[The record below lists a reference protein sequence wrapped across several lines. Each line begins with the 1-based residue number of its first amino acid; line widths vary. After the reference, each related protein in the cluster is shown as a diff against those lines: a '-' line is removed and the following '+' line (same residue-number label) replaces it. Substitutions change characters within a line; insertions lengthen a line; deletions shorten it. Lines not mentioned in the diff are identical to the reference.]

1 MNFGCVCFNSWK
13 SQFFPPKTVSNGNST
28 EYFFF
33 QIDGFVTDP
42 VGMWDVD
49 LPMNNT
55 EWSVLLNG
63 SPKRLSYKVSHQT
76 ICSEYFANSIPWNPS
91 TNSFRPDWNNTEV
104 STSSKIQLLR
114 FRLEEDVCIEGS
126 VIIFEKKLW
135 QFWWPSL
142 GYWTFVQISAWI
154 GAPIGE
160 HNEEGNDVG
169 FGLAF
174 FTNLSARSRTYFTT
188 RESWA
193 ARCPLLAEV
202 SSTSSWICQIS
213 DEWIQSVGNSDPRM
227 RSVFRWRFN
236 LDLISKLYLVVIGIN
251 FLYWWWQRINV
262 GLLTRVQMKDNKNTR
277 RSHTAIIDTS
287 VSDMDTWSTDS
298 PFIFLLILISFSSSS
313 SISSRARFFLPSS
326 CSAATWISSFLTF
339 FLIFLS
345 FLQSCH
351 PISNL
356 ERIVLLSFQNSC
368 QIASRTEGLGE
379 NEDPVPPS
387 AHSPSSCCFE
397 IEIEMRFLIS
407 SYPKLF
413 SNLWSLALPAI
424 ATEEM
429 NPQSPSSTLAL
440 LPRILRSSY
449 LSFLLINSSSTLC
462 SRWRA
467 HLEELRTTVWLRFFF
482 WQSFDC
488 LCNRDRPERLISPRW
503 NRSLR
508 GFIATHTANQRG
520 HSMWAWQATWHVK
533 ITSKNEVLWESRR
546 DLWPLAST
554 FDVLLFCGQQ
564 WKKEWSATRS
574 LITPG
579 PRDETHWSRRGPVGR
594 PHLHPF
600 HVNEA
605 AWARAAAQP
614 KMDPH
619 LVLHTCSTRF
629 CKMGGSD
636 LVSAF
641 ANRDRNCRDSS
652 APTSPA
658 RTTNRALRRGPTN
671 SGYVLSLRPPT
682 TLRHPHSPP
691 GDVENRYNVREKPA
705 WCQQPVCALL
715 TKGNPSARIH
725 TLLIRWIRNNK
736 IEFAEHRIGPSKS
749 Q

>member
-1 MNFGCVCFNSWK
+1 MF
-13 SQFFPPKTVSNGNST
+13 VS
-28 EYFFF
+28 
-33 QIDGFVTDP
+33 
-42 VGMWDVD
+42 
-49 LPMNNT
+49 
-55 EWSVLLNG
+55 
-63 SPKRLSYKVSHQT
+63 KAVS
-76 ICSEYFANSIPWNPS
+76 
-91 TNSFRPDWNNTEV
+91 SF
-104 STSSKIQLLR
+104 S
-114 FRLEEDVCIEGS
+114 
-126 VIIFEKKLW
+126 KKLW

-356 ERIVLLSFQNSC
+356 ERIVLLSFQNS
-368 QIASRTEGLGE
+368 SRL
-379 NEDPVPPS
+379 PLVPRVWARTKILCLLPLTHLHRV
-387 AHSPSSCCFE
+387 ALRLRLKCDFSSL
-397 IEIEMRFLIS
+397 R
-407 SYPKLF
+407 YPKFF
-413 SNLWSLALPAI
+413 STLWSLAFPAI
-424 ATEEM
+424 STEEI
-429 NPQSPSSTLAL
+429 NPQSSSSTLAL

-449 LSFLLINSSSTLC
+449 LSFLPINSSSTLC
-462 SRWRA
+462 TRWHT
-467 HLEELRTTVWLRFFF
+467 HLEEFRTTVWLRFFF

-520 HSMWAWQATWHVK
+520 HSMWA
-533 ITSKNEVLWESRR
+533 
-546 DLWPLAST
+546 
-554 FDVLLFCGQQ
+554 
-564 WKKEWSATRS
+564 
-574 LITPG
+574 
-579 PRDETHWSRRGPVGR
+579 
-594 PHLHPF
+594 
-600 HVNEA
+600 
-605 AWARAAAQP
+605 
-614 KMDPH
+614 
-619 LVLHTCSTRF
+619 
-629 CKMGGSD
+629 
-636 LVSAF
+636 
-641 ANRDRNCRDSS
+641 
-652 APTSPA
+652 
-658 RTTNRALRRGPTN
+658 
-671 SGYVLSLRPPT
+671 
-682 TLRHPHSPP
+682 
-691 GDVENRYNVREKPA
+691 
-705 WCQQPVCALL
+705 
-715 TKGNPSARIH
+715 
-725 TLLIRWIRNNK
+725 
-736 IEFAEHRIGPSKS
+736 
-749 Q
+749 